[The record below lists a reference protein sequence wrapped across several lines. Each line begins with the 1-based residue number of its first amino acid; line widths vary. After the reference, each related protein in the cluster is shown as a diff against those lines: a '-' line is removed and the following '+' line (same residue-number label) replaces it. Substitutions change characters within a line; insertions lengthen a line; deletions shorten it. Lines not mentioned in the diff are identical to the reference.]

1 MSKSSDG
8 LTTLSGIYKEARMNK
23 ANPMTE
29 EEIKGINIRLLLL
42 VQLSSLQRNVAWE
55 IEQIFKK
62 HGMFNF
68 RIKHNHKRIV
78 ELIKGSGNDSFWNQ
92 LTQEQIQ
99 DIGDDA
105 DTIEDVI
112 YRLVGLRKDDE

>member
-1 MSKSSDG
+1 MGKSSDG
-8 LTTLSGIYKEARMNK
+8 LTTLSGIYKEAKMNK

-29 EEIKGINIRLLLL
+29 EEIVGINTRLLLL

-68 RIKHNHKRIV
+68 SIKHNHKRIV

-92 LTQEQIQ
+92 LTQKQIE

-112 YRLVGLRKDDE
+112 YRLVGLRKDNE